1 MIYIGMQATTQE
13 IVPTNSQEFS
23 TLLPRYHL
31 FVINI
36 QMMCFSQ
43 RIYYCTRFCTLIIH
57 R

>member
-1 MIYIGMQATTQE
+1 MQATTQE

-36 QMMCFSQ
+36 QIMYVFFTENLLLYK
-43 RIYYCTRFCTLIIH
+43 ILYPH
-57 R
+57 HP